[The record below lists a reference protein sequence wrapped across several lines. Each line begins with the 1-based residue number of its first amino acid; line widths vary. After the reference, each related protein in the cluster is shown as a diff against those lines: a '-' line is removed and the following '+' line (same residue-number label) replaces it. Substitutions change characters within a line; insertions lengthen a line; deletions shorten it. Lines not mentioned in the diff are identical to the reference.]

1 MAERRFDYS
10 ADRAAALDAVDLATT
25 QQASDPQ
32 AAAITIA
39 RAQVLAIVAAGDA
52 LFLLQS
58 RFHDIDRSIHTT
70 VETIGIWRQGL

>member
-10 ADRAAALDAVDLATT
+10 EDRAAALDAVDLATT
-25 QQASDPQ
+25 QQANDPQ

-58 RFHDIDRSIHTT
+58 RVNDIDRSIHNAL
-70 VETIGIWRQGL
+70 ETIGIWRHDR